1 MENKMSTRSLI
12 AIEKSDGA
20 YDAIYCHYDGYVK
33 NGVGEELFRNY
44 KDLLKVDDLIS
55 LGNRRHLVNTKLEDE
70 LYNEDYVTYKNL
82 DELKEELDMIDY
94 IYIFNWD
101 NEWEVLSYD
110 NEAKKLSDIFKG
122 E

>member
-1 MENKMSTRSLI
+1 MSTRSLI
-12 AIEKSDGA
+12 AIEKSDGT
-20 YDAIYCHYDGYVK
+20 YDTIYCHYDGYIE

-44 KDLLKVDDLIS
+44 KDLMKVEKLIS
-55 LGNRRHLVNTKLEDE
+55 LGNRRQLVNTKLEDE

-94 IYIFNWD
+94 IYIFNWY

-110 NEAKKLSDIFKG
+110 NYAKKLSDIFKG

>member
-1 MENKMSTRSLI
+1 MSTRSLI
-12 AIEKSDGA
+12 AIERTDGG
-20 YDAIYCHYDGYVK
+20 YDTIYCHYDGYIE

-44 KDLLKVDDLIS
+44 QDRLEVRKLIT
-55 LGNRRHLVNTKLEDE
+55 LGNRRHLLNTKPTDE
-70 LYNEDYVTYKNL
+70 LYNESYETFYNL

-110 NEAKKLSDIFKG
+110 NDTKKLSDIFKG